1 MSAGL
6 SPSEFNRIARQRLRD
21 IAQMYGGVY
30 DQDANA
36 VRFGNVKVAFRRIN
50 ASNGEAAGI
59 LQAVNGSTGKV
70 VEGGTVEEMIEKAK
84 TA

>member
-6 SPSEFNRIARQRLRD
+6 SRGQFSRVARLRLRE
-21 IAQMYGGVY
+21 IAAQVGGTY
-30 DQDANA
+30 ENDQVLCPDGI
-36 VRFGNVKVAFRRIN
+36 RLQFRRIN

-70 VEGGTVEEMIEKAK
+70 VEGLPVLEMIKKAK

>member
-6 SPSEFNRIARQRLRD
+6 SREQFNAMARRRL
-21 IAQMYGGVY
+21 QMMAKEVGGIYCRGQVLCP
-30 DQDANA
+30 DGIRLQ
-36 VRFGNVKVAFRRIN
+36 FRRIN

-70 VEGGTVEEMIEKAK
+70 VEGLPVQGMIEKAK
-84 TA
+84 VA

>member
-6 SPSEFNRIARQRLRD
+6 SPSEFNRSARLRLRD
-21 IAQMYGGVY
+21 IAHRYGGVY
-30 DQDANA
+30 NQGADEA
-36 VRFGNVKVAFRRIN
+36 RFGDVKVTFRRIN

-70 VEGGTVEEMIEKAK
+70 VEGLPVQEMIEKAK
-84 TA
+84 VA